1 MRGGEFP
8 GFVINKWGHFL
19 SLLPSQDARV
29 ARCVPTQ
36 GWVRNGCQPT
46 QEAGCLHTYQGWGEG
61 CVSTC
66 SGWVEGLVST
76 FYGWAEGWVCVYLPM
91 ERAVCVCVCV
101 PTQGASSECVCT
113 YPESGLCVCVPTQGA
128 VALHAPVGGAALH
141 GADDPP
147 AHQHHAHVAAVRLL
161 HVLLEEVWGVVA
173 DQVAQ
178 VREVV
183 LVPGQE
189 HRLAW
194 VGGGGWRRREYGG
207 SG

>member
-1 MRGGEFP
+1 MC
-8 GFVINKWGHFL
+8 V
-19 SLLPSQDARV
+19 
-29 ARCVPTQ
+29 CVPTQ
-36 GWVRNGCQPT
+36 GASSECVC
-46 QEAGCLHTYQGWGEG
+46 TYPE
-61 CVSTC
+61 
-66 SGWVEGLVST
+66 SGL
-76 FYGWAEGWVCVYLPM
+76 
-91 ERAVCVCVCV
+91 CVCV